1 MHSIDTEVTIPVDGF
16 QLHGDLIVPEKAKA
30 IIIFSHGSGS
40 SRFSPRNTFVA
51 FSLNK
56 KGFATLL
63 IDLLTPNEEL
73 IYENRFNIPLLTER
87 LIKVTEY
94 IQHFEE
100 TKHLCIGYF
109 GASTGAASAIKA
121 AANLNGLVHAIVSRG
136 GRPDLAEHALSQVSC
151 PTLLLVG
158 SMDDPVI
165 MINEY
170 AYKHLCGIRKLII
183 LDGATHLFH
192 EKGKLEEVAKLSYKW
207 FDKYL

>member
-1 MHSIDTEVTIPVDGF
+1 MIALATDVSIPIDDF

-30 IIIFSHGSGS
+30 IVIFSHGSGS

-51 FSLNK
+51 DTLNK

-63 IDLLTPNEEL
+63 IDLLTPTEDL
-73 IYENRFNIPLLTER
+73 IYEKRFDIPLLAER

-94 IQHFEE
+94 IHQYGE
-100 TKHLCIGYF
+100 TKTLPIGFF

-121 AANLNGLVHAIVSRG
+121 AAQLDGLIHAIVSRG
-136 GRPDLAEHALSQVSC
+136 GRPDLAENDLPRVSC
-151 PTLLLVG
+151 PVLLIVG

-165 MINEY
+165 LINEY

-183 LDGATHLFH
+183 VDGATHLFQ
-192 EKGKLEEVAKLSYKW
+192 EKGKLEEVSKLAYRW

>member
-1 MHSIDTEVTIPVDGF
+1 MIALATDVSIPIDGF

-30 IIIFSHGSGS
+30 IVIFSHGSGS

-51 FSLNK
+51 DTLNK

-63 IDLLTPNEEL
+63 IDLLSPTEDL
-73 IYENRFNIPLLTER
+73 IYEKRFDIPLLAER

-94 IQHFEE
+94 IHQYGE
-100 TKHLCIGYF
+100 TKKLPIGYF

-121 AANLNGLVHAIVSRG
+121 AAQLDGLIHAIVSRG
-136 GRPDLAEHALSQVSC
+136 GRPDLAENDLPRVSC
-151 PTLLLVG
+151 PVLLIVG

-165 MINEY
+165 LINEY

-183 LDGATHLFH
+183 VDGATHLFQ
-192 EKGKLEEVAKLSYKW
+192 EKGKLEEVSKLAFRW

>member
-1 MHSIDTEVTIPVDGF
+1 MIALATDVSIPIDGF

-30 IIIFSHGSGS
+30 IVIFSHGSGS

-51 FSLNK
+51 DTLNK

-63 IDLLTPNEEL
+63 IDLLTPTEDL
-73 IYENRFNIPLLTER
+73 IYEKRFDIPLLAER

-94 IQHFEE
+94 IHQYGE
-100 TKHLCIGYF
+100 TKKLPIGYF

-121 AANLNGLVHAIVSRG
+121 AAQLDGLIHAIVSRG
-136 GRPDLAEHALSQVSC
+136 GRPDLAENDLPRVSC
-151 PTLLLVG
+151 PVLLIVG

-165 MINEY
+165 LINEY

-183 LDGATHLFH
+183 VDGATHLFQ
-192 EKGKLEEVAKLSYKW
+192 EKGKLEEVSKLAFRW

>member
-1 MHSIDTEVTIPVDGF
+1 MIALATDVSIPIDGF

-30 IIIFSHGSGS
+30 IVIFSHGSGS

-51 FSLNK
+51 DTLNK

-63 IDLLTPNEEL
+63 IDLLSPTEDL
-73 IYENRFNIPLLTER
+73 IYEKRFDIPLLAER

-94 IQHFEE
+94 IHQYGE
-100 TKHLCIGYF
+100 TKKLPIGFF

-121 AANLNGLVHAIVSRG
+121 AAQLDGLIHAIVSRG
-136 GRPDLAEHALSQVSC
+136 GRPDLAENDLPRVSC
-151 PTLLLVG
+151 PVLLIVG

-165 MINEY
+165 LINEY

-183 LDGATHLFH
+183 VDGATHLFQ
-192 EKGKLEEVAKLSYKW
+192 EKGKLEEVSKLAFRW